1 MEEFN
6 KNVFINCPFDPSY
19 RPLLMAL
26 VFAVIYL
33 GYKPRLSFERSD
45 SAESRIDKIVGLIS
59 ESKFGIHDLSRM
71 VSESENEHMRMN
83 MPFELGIDY
92 GCKRLKGGA
101 WAQKQLLVLD
111 KERYRFHRSLSDLS
125 GSDIKNHDNDAFK
138 LIKVIR
144 EWFVSTD
151 RLRNIPSHKK
161 IWNFFN
167 DFQAFLHDKLVET
180 DGHGSVDE
188 VQEIEV
194 IDHMI
199 EWVACHT

>member
-45 SAESRIDKIVGLIS
+45 SAESRIDKIVGLFN

-71 VSESENEHMRMN
+71 VSENENEHMRMN

-92 GCKRLKGGA
+92 GCKKLKGGV
-101 WAQKQLLVLD
+101 WEQKQLLVLD
-111 KERYRFHRSLSDLS
+111 KERYRFQRSLSDLS

-138 LIKVIR
+138 VIKAIR

-161 IWNFFN
+161 FGT
-167 DFQAFLHDKLVET
+167 FLTTFRLFC
-180 DGHGSVDE
+180 
-188 VQEIEV
+188 
-194 IDHMI
+194 MI
-199 EWVACHT
+199 S